1 MMACPHQGSLHNNS
15 ILTISYI
22 LLRVTQEKEHLQEEK
37 RTRSVDQS
45 ETIKPA
51 KKAKVEKKPKPEK
64 DEGGGGEDG
73 GDDDGDVG
81 LL

>member
-1 MMACPHQGSLHNNS
+1 MGAARLQPSP
-15 ILTISYI
+15 
-22 LLRVTQEKEHLQEEK
+22 LRSGGYRGARREKEHSHEEK
-37 RTRSVDQS
+37 STRSVDQS